1 MKTIKLMADYQ
12 CHPLWYVSTEEVG
25 EVDPEELPLSNEL
38 RLRLA
43 QWARAYDETLD
54 FDSPQDSGFKSEALE
69 AEFQAEGHR
78 LAACLRTE
86 LGPDFLVVEQV

>member
-1 MKTIKLMADYQ
+1 MKMIKLMADYQ
-12 CHPLWYVSTEEVG
+12 CHPLWCVSTEEVG
-25 EVDPEELPLSNEL
+25 EVDPEQLPLSNEL
-38 RLRLA
+38 RIRLA
-43 QWARAYDETLD
+43 QWARTYDETLD
-54 FDSPQDSGFKSEALE
+54 LDSPQDSGFKSEALE